1 MRLMIGSFLPFLTK
15 EQQPVEMTNF
25 TLIENRFF
33 LKNKWYILKFKI
45 NE

>member
-25 TLIENRFF
+25 ILIEYRFF